1 MNRMNADNPL
11 DISQS
16 AQVSAVEQALTKVCS
31 YLNHGCKDGY
41 WSYVT
46 GKGPSTEAT
55 VWCALA
61 LYAANEKTSAR
72 EIATNFLLK
81 NQNKDGG
88 WSTAPVIG
96 QSEWCT
102 GPALLALRIFIDAER
117 DTKKLK
123 AMEAAIAKAY
133 SFLFDMRVE
142 LYRASAR
149 LVLLL
154 LGGVNALHYGRG
166 WPWNAKCSHWV
177 EPSSYALYALKV
189 MGIPDYVGI
198 KAAVNFANDYFYE
211 HACADG
217 GWNHGAHKTLGV
229 DLPSY
234 AVTTGEALVALQD
247 SKEKSII
254 DAALKRLQTNHN
266 DNDTALALSWAI
278 LAFDL
283 HHVDYSDKLNK
294 LLRSQHKDGSFGP
307 NNIVSA
313 IASLALSTAR
323 GKNLLKIKT

>member
-1 MNRMNADNPL
+1 MQKTNADNQPN
-11 DISQS
+11 ISHSTQTHS
-16 AQVSAVEQALTKVCS
+16 IEQALTKVCS
-31 YLNHGCKDGY
+31 YLEHGGEKGY
-41 WSYVT
+41 WSYIPN
-46 GKGPSTEAT
+46 KGPSTEAT
-55 VWCALA
+55 AWCALA
-61 LYAANEKTSAR
+61 LYAADAKTSAR
-72 EIATNFLLK
+72 ERAANFLLK

-102 GPALLALRIFIDAER
+102 GPALLALRVFLAAET
-117 DTKKLK
+117 DSKKIK
-123 AMEAAIAKAY
+123 ALEAAIFKAY
-133 SFLFDMRVE
+133 AFLFDMRVE

-149 LVLLL
+149 LVLLI

-166 WPWNAKCSHWV
+166 WPWNSKCSHWV
-177 EPSSYALYALKV
+177 EPSSYALYSLKV

-229 DLPSY
+229 NLPSY

-247 SKEKSII
+247 SKEKGII
-254 DAALKRLQTNHN
+254 DAAINRLQIEHN
-266 DNDTALALSWAI
+266 DNNTALALSWAI
-278 LAFDL
+278 IAFDL
-283 HHVDYSDKLNK
+283 HHIDYSAKLSK
-294 LLRSQHKDGSFGP
+294 LLQAQHADGSFGP

-313 IASLALSTAR
+313 IASLALSAAQ
-323 GKNLLKIKT
+323 GKNLLRIKT

>member
-1 MNRMNADNPL
+1 MNKTNADTPPI
-11 DISQS
+11 ISSS
-16 AQVSAVEQALTKVCS
+16 ALALEIEQAQKKVCS
-31 YLNHGCKDGY
+31 YLKHGCNEGY

-46 GKGPSTEAT
+46 GKGPSSEAT
-55 VWCALA
+55 AWCALA
-61 LYAANEKTSAR
+61 LYAADDNTSAR
-72 EIATNFLLK
+72 AIATNFLLK
-81 NQNKDGG
+81 NQNRDGG
-88 WSTAPVIG
+88 WSTAPVIS

-102 GPALLALRIFIDAER
+102 GPALLALRIFLGAESDA
-117 DTKKLK
+117 KKIKEL
-123 AMEAAIAKAY
+123 EAAISKAY

-166 WPWNAKCSHWV
+166 WPWNTKCCHWV

-189 MGIPDYVGI
+189 MGIPDYAGI
-198 KAAVNFANDYFYE
+198 KAAVNFANDFFYE

-247 SKEKSII
+247 SKEKIII
-254 DAALKRLQTNHN
+254 DAALKRLQTDHY
-266 DNDTALALSWAI
+266 DNGTALALSWSI

-283 HHVDYSDKLNK
+283 HHVDYGDKINK
-294 LLRSQHKDGSFGP
+294 LLQKQHGDGSFGP

-313 IASLALSTAR
+313 IASLALSAAR

>member
-1 MNRMNADNPL
+1 MNRTNADNPL
-11 DISQS
+11 NISHL
-16 AQVSAVEQALTKVCS
+16 AHTPEIEQALAKVCS
-31 YLNHGCKDGY
+31 YLKAGCKEDY
-41 WSYVT
+41 WSYIAN
-46 GKGPSTEAT
+46 KGPSIEAT
-55 VWCALA
+55 AWCSLA
-61 LYAANEKTSAR
+61 LYAADEKTSAR
-72 EIATNFLLK
+72 EIATDFLLK

-88 WSTAPVIG
+88 WSTAPVID

-102 GPALLALRIFIDAER
+102 GPALLALRVFRAVESDA
-117 DTKKLK
+117 KKIKRLD
-123 AMEAAIAKAY
+123 AAIFKAY

-142 LYRASAR
+142 LYRPAAR
-149 LVLLL
+149 LVLLI

-166 WPWNAKCSHWV
+166 WPWNTKCSHWV
-177 EPSSYALYALKV
+177 EPSSYALYALKI
-189 MGIPDYVGI
+189 MGIPEYVGI

-247 SKEKSII
+247 SKEKKII
-254 DAALKRLQTNHN
+254 DAAISRLQIEHN
-266 DNDTALALSWAI
+266 DNDTALALSWSI

-283 HHVDYSDKLNK
+283 HHLDYKDKLAR
-294 LLRSQHKDGSFGP
+294 LLQKQHADGSFGP

-313 IASLALSTAR
+313 IAALSLSAAL